1 MLLRN
6 KKPGAA
12 LRDAQAR
19 CERTMV
25 RDQAVRD

>member
-6 KKPGAA
+6 KRPREA

-19 CERTMV
+19 CDRLM
-25 RDQAVRD
+25 RARGRY